1 MVNHFFKLH
10 DIDKDTNRSPNDS
23 VNSASKR
30 LQDVSLNNTDTD
42 FYPQMTKTKQNQLEV
57 SRYYYIEKPEFV
69 FTFDYFN
76 KSIAKNY
83 RRLKLLNELYLKKS
97 QSGFKHY
104 LVNINKPDAALN
116 LNLRNEMNLKFQLPN
131 ESQSEEEEEV
141 LELKPFEVYT
151 TTPKACDSFR
161 IINAVNHI
169 TTMDWCPT
177 KLKNTK
183 VQDQY
188 LSFTSCPL
196 KQINDMFGAELESI
210 IQLSENRVK
219 DLFQCANLIY
229 IVRFPDLNG
238 IGSDRDNKA
247 ELFGLLNRTIGHVN
261 SLKWRPDC
269 GASVADT
276 VDGSMGSD
284 FESTFIGYL
293 LSASSNGNGYISCVQ
308 DMTKEGSF
316 SQASSARSLEYGT
329 VTSLDSLNV
338 YEAKSHIIL
347 KVS

>member
-30 LQDVSLNNTDTD
+30 LQDVTYTD

-57 SRYYYIEKPEFV
+57 SRYYYIEKPEFT

-97 QSGFKHY
+97 QPGFMHY
-104 LVNINKPDAALN
+104 LVNINKPDTAVN

-151 TTPKACDSFR
+151 TISRACDSFR

-177 KLKNTK
+177 RLKNTK
-183 VQDQY
+183 LQDQY
-188 LSFTSCPL
+188 LSFASCPL
-196 KQINDMFGAELESI
+196 KQINDIFGVELESI
-210 IQLSENRVK
+210 LQLSENRVK

-238 IGSDRDNKA
+238 IGSDQDNKA

-269 GASVADT
+269 GASVSDT
-276 VDGSMGSD
+276 VDDITGSN

-308 DMTKEGSF
+308 DMTKVSSF
-316 SQASSARSLEYGT
+316 AQASSVRSLEHGT
-329 VTSLDSLNV
+329 VTALDSLNV

-347 KVS
+347 NVR